1 MLDIDLC
8 REIKGQIVVKLELSI
23 IWISRVRASITDKVP
38 SREGSNAN
46 SSLRRLRNKLK
57 CFGNYLRFLAIE
69 RSRPLWDWTRVGK
82 SSRLFIRKCWLNLWK
97 KILETNG
104 LIQATLATMICTQ
117 RALNLACLLSTC
129 SARRSNDERGDRLS
143 RDSCGRKSWT

>member
-1 MLDIDLC
+1 MLNMDLS

-38 SREGSNAN
+38 SREGSNVN

-69 RSRPLWDWTRVGK
+69 RSRPLWGWTRVGK
-82 SSRLFIRKCWLNLWK
+82 SSWVFMRKCWLSLPS
-97 KILETNG
+97 KIHETNG
-104 LIQATLATMICTQ
+104 LILATLVTMICTL
-117 RALNLACLLSTC
+117 RALNPACLLSTC
-129 SARRSNDERGDRLS
+129 STRRSNDEKGNKLRQ
-143 RDSCGRKSWT
+143 DSCGRKSWT